1 MAEERFTGVVM
12 WFNNTKGFGFIK
24 PDDGGE
30 DLFVHQSSI
39 RSDGYRTLH
48 EGDRVQFSIATGDNH
63 KTKAVDVTAPDGN
76 PLHSRPK
83 ESGGSGF
90 GAGWRRNGGASG
102 AGCYHCG
109 EVGHLARDCNRS
121 NNSGGA
127 GGGSGGACFNC
138 GGFGH
143 LARDCL
149 RGGGGGGGGGVG
161 GVSCFR
167 CGGFG
172 HMARDCATA
181 RTGGGA
187 GGGAGGGG
195 CYRCGEVGHLARDC
209 SNEGGRYGGGGGGG
223 NGNGSRS
230 TCFNCG
236 KPGHFA
242 RECVEA
248 SG

>member
-102 AGCYHCG
+102 
-109 EVGHLARDCNRS
+109 
-121 NNSGGA
+121 
-127 GGGSGGACFNC
+127 
-138 GGFGH
+138 
-143 LARDCL
+143 
-149 RGGGGGGGGGVG
+149 GGGGAAGSVAVVVVHVLIAADLGISLGIACEEAVAVTVMVTVVVVVVVE
-161 GVSCFR
+161 VSVVFR
-167 CGGFG
+167 ALDAVDLVTWRGTVLPREL
-172 HMARDCATA
+172 AAVQVA
-181 RTGGGA
+181 ALVVVVAIGA
-187 GGGAGGGG
+187 VRLVTWLGIAAMKVEGMVAEAAVAMVMVLEALASIVVSLGILQGSALKPLV
-195 CYRCGEVGHLARDC
+195 EVKRK
-209 SNEGGRYGGGGGGG
+209 
-223 NGNGSRS
+223 
-230 TCFNCG
+230 T
-236 KPGHFA
+236 
-242 RECVEA
+242 
-248 SG
+248 